1 MVAPETEHMMAK
13 LWAYVRS
20 ALRAFSLHDWKPFR
34 LEGRMTILRSH
45 GHLTIGERT
54 HVWPD
59 VKISITGKPGAPA
72 WVRIGKRSSIGDRT
86 QIHACNLVE
95 IGNRVRISWDV
106 TILENN
112 YHSKSKGPIRIA
124 DDVWIGCRAIILSGV
139 TVGRGAIV
147 GAGAVVTKDVP
158 PNTIVG
164 GNPARVVREVTP
176 EFRAAAGMAPLPQ
189 LEGIDA

>member
-13 LWAYVRS
+13 LWAYARS

-34 LEGRMTILRSH
+34 LEGRMTIIRSH
-45 GHLTIGERT
+45 GHLKIGERT

-59 VKISITGKPGAPA
+59 VKISITGTPSAPA

-95 IGNRVRISWDV
+95 IGDRVRISWDV

-139 TVGRGAIV
+139 TIGRGAIV

-176 EFRAAAGMAPLPQ
+176 ELRAEAGMVPLPR
-189 LEGIDA
+189 LEGAD